1 MKACVVSL
9 GTFFSHSGCE
19 VHSIDFFCVGSRL
32 MHEMETARQEIVLK
46 LHEIGALKF
55 GEFKLKSGII
65 SPLYIDLRVVPS
77 HPTLLENVMQE
88 MFQVVYHNN
97 TVADVNVTF
106 DQICGVPYTALPMA
120 TVLSIKE
127 KLPLV
132 IVRKEAKDYG
142 TKQMVSFP
150 TSLLTR

>member
-1 MKACVVSL
+1 MEVSPRE
-9 GTFFSHSGCE
+9 G
-19 VHSIDFFCVGSRL
+19 
-32 MHEMETARQEIVLK
+32 IVLK

-55 GEFKLKSGII
+55 GSFTLKSGIV

-77 HPTLLENVMQE
+77 HPELLEQVMEE
-88 MFQVVYHNN
+88 MFQVVQRNN
-97 TVADVNVTF
+97 EGLEVSF

-127 KLPLV
+127 KLPLI

-142 TKQMVSFP
+142 TKQMVSVLSDGV
-150 TSLLTR
+150 TKYGR